1 MIHTRPT
8 YTAADLQVVEELC
21 IGHARDLGLDP
32 PEILYHLVPA
42 ETVYSVACR
51 QIPGRY
57 SHSDFGVQYERMK
70 AAYDR
75 GEGRIY
81 EVIFNAE
88 PAHAYLLEGNSFVA
102 QVLVIAHCLGH
113 GDLFRHNP
121 SFGPTDKDFPARVRS
136 AAGRIDGY
144 YARYGRRTVEDFITA
159 CQAFAPH
166 APLDR
171 LGRSRIPDEPEF
183 EAKPYDEL
191 FPRETQERREE
202 VERERE
208 ARRRRFPIAPERD
221 LLAFVAE
228 HGHGL
233 EDWQRDV
240 ISIVRAEHDYFAPQA
255 RTKILNEAIAVWAHQ
270 HILQRLDLDP
280 EAFVEAQ
287 ALNAQVVCPRAG
299 DLNPYNLGI
308 ELLREV
314 ELIARGD
321 VDGLDEEERDRFA
334 PWIGMG
340 GAQERIVEIAHSYN
354 DVSFLREF
362 LTPRVCVRAKLR
374 ADEQSAR
381 ASERVPRAEFERVRD
396 ALVAHH
402 TTLGVPVVEIVDGDG
417 RGRGELWLVHRDE
430 GIGLDEEYAKGT
442 LRMLCGLWGKPA
454 VIRSIA
460 PDPAGGGTRPVWYV
474 AASPQLP
481 VQKTHLEPRAE

>member
-1 MIHTRPT
+1 VIAARAT
-8 YTAADLQVVEELC
+8 YTAADLQAVEQAC
-21 IGHARDLGLDP
+21 IAEAHGLGLDP

-51 QIPGRY
+51 QVPGRY

-102 QVLVIAHCLGH
+102 QTLVIAHCLGH
-113 GDLFRHNP
+113 GDMFRHNP
-121 SFGPTDKDFPARVRS
+121 YFAPTDKDFPARVRS
-136 AAGRIDGY
+136 AAARIDGY
-144 YARYGRRTVEDFITA
+144 YARHGRRVVEDFITA

-166 APLDR
+166 APMDR
-171 LGRSRIPDEPEF
+171 LGGRYRPPEPAF
-183 EAKPYDEL
+183 APLPYDEL
-191 FPRETQERREE
+191 FPAETEERRRA
-202 VERERE
+202 VERARE
-208 ARRRRFPIAPERD
+208 ARRGRFPVEPERD
-221 LLAFVAE
+221 ILAFVAE

-240 ISIVRAEHDYFAPQA
+240 ISVVRAEHEYFAPQA
-255 RTKILNEAIAVWAHQ
+255 RTKVLNEAVAVWAHQ
-270 HILQRLDLDP
+270 NILQALDLDT

-308 ELLREV
+308 ELLREI

-321 VDGLDEEERDRFA
+321 LEGLDEEERARFA
-334 PWIGMG
+334 GWA
-340 GAQERIVEIAHSYN
+340 GAADPGEKILAVAHSYN
-354 DVSFLREF
+354 DVSFIREF
-362 LTPRVCVRAKLR
+362 LTPRVCARAKLR
-374 ADEQSAR
+374 AEAEPATETVTR
-381 ASERVPRAEFERVRD
+381 PEFEQVRD

-402 TTLGVPVVEIVDGDG
+402 TTLGVPVVEVVDGDG
-417 RGRGELWLVHRDE
+417 RGRGELWLEHRDE
-430 GIGLDEEYAKGT
+430 GGPGLDEEYAKGT
-442 LRMLCGLWGKPA
+442 LRMLSGLWGKPA
-454 VIRSIA
+454 VVRSTA
-460 PDPAGGGTRPVWYV
+460 VVAGETRSVWYV
-474 AASPQLP
+474 AASPEADVERVLDAP
-481 VQKTHLEPRAE
+481 PR